1 MRREA
6 GQETVWRRRRA
17 RAGRTGWTSG
27 AATAWEQCSPQWRGC
42 ARRAAGL
49 FSEADGQLGFMGQR
63 DHHSEFSFLLATDV
77 SGSTG
82 HGSSLGRNVLN
93 CCGVDTL
100 IS

>member
-1 MRREA
+1 MEETEGA
-6 GQETVWRRRRA
+6 GLGGP
-17 RAGRTGWTSG
+17 AGRRGRRPRGSSAPRGGG
-27 AATAWEQCSPQWRGC
+27 AVLTVPL
-42 ARRAAGL
+42 AAGL
-49 FSEADGQLGFMGQR
+49 FSEAGGQLGLMGQR